1 MKTLQEQLNELADP
15 IVKAPTTNVL
25 KRPAWKPPKPFDPR
39 DGAQDFKEWPSKGG
53 D

>member
-1 MKTLQEQLNELADP
+1 MKTLNEQINELADP
-15 IVKAPTTNVL
+15 IVKPQSVNVL
-25 KRPAWKPPKPFDPR
+25 NRPAWKPPAPFEPR